1 LQAACTNICCNH
13 FSLILIPERFPNDGN
28 VVEEWSKFPEARQ
41 LLYDTILNSGVR
53 SPMIVSGD
61 VHMAQFMRKDCV
73 KASDLIRS
81 STPNP
86 LVRPLIEITTSGMTH
101 SWGSSFSSQP
111 KHHRL
116 PLKPYSYFVSRVFM
130 TICHLVCP
138 WHDIL
143 IQNTN
148 KESRRGKAGL
158 QYYLGLNFAE
168 FEFDFHN
175 KDEGKGGGTVT
186 TRIFGKEE
194 DAVPILEM
202 SWTFDEL
209 SGNTHARGNTARY
222 PQDYFSVNVEN
233 LDDGWLCIP
242 HRGIPSVFGEYVAN
256 TIMFISFCILFFFPH
271 VIMLYLVRK
280 LWLYWK
286 H

>member
-1 LQAACTNICCNH
+1 
-13 FSLILIPERFPNDGN
+13 
-28 VVEEWSKFPEARQ
+28 
-41 LLYDTILNSGVR
+41 
-53 SPMIVSGD
+53 MIVSGD
-61 VHMAQFMRKDCV
+61 VHMAQFMKKDCV
-73 KASDLIRS
+73 KASDLIQGRS
-81 STPNP
+81 STQ
-86 LVRPLIEITTSGMTH
+86 VRPLVEITTSGMTH
-101 SWGSSFSSQP
+101 SWGTSFSSQP

-130 TICHLVCP
+130 TICHWVCG
-138 WHDIL
+138 WNDIL
-143 IQNTN
+143 IQSTN
-148 KESRRGKAGL
+148 EESGERGKVGL

-168 FEFDFHN
+168 FEFDFSE
-175 KDEGKGGGTVT
+175 DEGKGGGSVT

-194 DAVPILEM
+194 DAVPKLEM

-209 SGNTHARGNTARY
+209 SGNTPMKGNSTQY
-222 PQDYFSVNVEN
+222 LQDYLSIEN
-233 LDDGWLCIP
+233 FDDGWICIP
-242 HRGIPSVFGEYVAN
+242 HRGITTVFREYVAN